1 MRSFKAKEEAYAKA
15 MAEFVPAN
23 EAYNK
28 LVKAYCAE
36 KLAMD
41 KIKDY
46 DGFIFCNTTGDLPFP
61 DPQGFID
68 LIKGGKAFMAM
79 HSGTDTFH
87 QFRPYIEMIGG
98 EFDGHP
104 WHQEVTVKNEDKAH
118 PAGAPWA
125 EKFVVVDE
133 IYQMKSYD
141 RGDKHVILSLDASNA
156 DRPKTKVKVKV
167 KDKDGK
173 EVKGPDGNAVEEEQ
187 ELGFFERGKRD
198 DQDYAVSWTREF
210 GKGRVFYTSLGHR
223 EEVWDPEWKDGGGK
237 RTNGPE
243 VAQAYQAHLLGGIRW
258 ALRLGGSA
266 TGIGDAASG
275 KAK

>member
-1 MRSFKAKEEAYAKA
+1 M
-15 MAEFVPAN
+15 
-23 EAYNK
+23 
-28 LVKAYCAE
+28 
-36 KLAMD
+36 
-41 KIKDY
+41 
-46 DGFIFCNTTGDLPFP
+46 
-61 DPQGFID
+61 
-68 LIKGGKAFMAM
+68 
-79 HSGTDTFH
+79 
-87 QFRPYIEMIGG
+87 
-98 EFDGHP
+98 
-104 WHQEVTVKNEDKAH
+104 
-118 PAGAPWA
+118 
-125 EKFVVVDE
+125 VDE

-223 EEVWDPEWKDGGGK
+223 EEVWDLGMEGWW
-237 RTNGPE
+237 RQAHQWSQ

-258 ALRLGGSA
+258 ALGLAGGSA
-266 TGIGDAASG
+266 TGSGDASSG